1 MSGERLFPHFILA
14 GTMSVAIFASFLKQS
29 PTLNFNTSNSR
40 GLLSVMAVDSTEDS
54 LQFPISDQSTSDY
67 FFNNP
72 NAFDLSSPTG
82 IESNLEYDPET
93 GDYIYIE
100 KIGDTYYR
108 DPQYISFE
116 DFLDAQLNKSL
127 TDYWI
132 ERSQGA
138 GLLGGDGSIPTL
150 YTGSELFDRMF
161 GGSNVDIRPQGN
173 IELTFGASFQNV
185 QNPILT
191 EDQQKQGG
199 FDFDMDINANV
210 LGQIGEKLKLTFNYN
225 TSATFDFENQVKL
238 EYTGYEDEIIKKIEA
253 GNVSLPLTTQ
263 LIPGT
268 QSLWGIKTQLQF
280 GRLTWTSLLSQQR
293 SQTQSIQIEGGAQR
307 REFELKADQ
316 YDENRHFFMGHYF
329 RNNYESW
336 LSTLPFINSPI
347 NITRVEVWVTNRTG
361 ATQDTRDI
369 VALADL
375 GESDSTYWTPSRGG
389 TISILTPGGV
399 PSNYGNDLYQKLN
412 SNSSYRNLNDVVAIL
427 SDPSG
432 QFRMQAVR
440 DFEKIRMRK
449 LLPTDYTVNSQLG
462 YISVNST
469 LQPDDVLAVAIE
481 YTYQGEVFQVGEFAN
496 NLPPGVDSTNV
507 MFLKMLKSTSAQT
520 NLPIWDLMMKNVY
533 SLGAFQVSSAEFQLD
548 VLYQDPGGGFKRYIP
563 AQNTNVNGK
572 PLIKLMNL
580 DQLNTNND
588 PTPDGVFDFVNG
600 VTINTTNGR
609 VYFPVLEPF
618 GSHMRSEEV
627 FGSDIEAEKYA
638 YDELYNETK
647 TIAEQYPQYNRYFI
661 KGSYKSSVS
670 SEIYLGAFNLPQGSV
685 KVTAGGQLLTEN
697 YDYTIDYSLGRL
709 KIINESILN
718 SGLPINVAFENN
730 AFYGFQVKSLLGNRF
745 DYWINDNFTLG
756 ATWLRL
762 SERPYTQKV
771 NIGDDPISNTML
783 GFDMNLTQDAPWLTR
798 GLDKLPFYTT
808 KETSTITFAGEIAK
822 FIPGHSDAI
831 GKGDEGTIYIDDFEG
846 SRSSYDL
853 KFPFSSWVLGS
864 TPQNG
869 LDENGQILFPESLL
883 FDTLAYGYNRAKLAW
898 YTLDPLFVR
907 KDNSARPAYLTADD
921 VSNHYLVEIQ
931 QQEIFPAADVQITGL
946 STISTF
952 DMAYYPS
959 ERGQYNFETSP
970 TSFSDGVNA
979 NNELINPETR
989 WGGIMRSLQTTDFES
1004 ANIEFIEFWVMDPY
1018 DNLGPFGTPVTS
1030 PGDLYINL
1038 GNVSEDVLKD
1048 SRMFFENGLP
1058 KDGSTLT
1065 LDETIWGLMP
1075 RTIPINQAF
1084 DNDPATREN
1093 QDKGFDGMDD
1103 VQEASF
1109 YAQYLN
1115 DLQAIVTGTAF
1126 AAASGDP
1133 SSDNY
1138 HFFRGTD
1145 YDNQELSVLERYKK
1159 YNNPQGNSPTTE
1171 NSTET
1176 YPTAATNLPE
1186 TEDLN
1191 QDFSLNE
1198 TESYYQYRVKMQ
1210 PNMELSNPYI
1220 TDVVY
1225 AAHQFE
1231 NGVVDSIKWY
1241 QFKIPI
1247 DGYDAKIG
1255 TISDFRSIRFMRM
1268 YLTGFDE
1275 PIVFRFAKLELVRNQ
1290 WRRYNFSLQSPGEY
1304 IPNDNAG
1311 ETTFNVSSVSI
1322 EENSGKQPVPY
1333 VLPPGISREQT
1344 IGSGGSVSTYQQ
1356 NEQALSMEICPLND
1370 GDARAIFKSLDLD
1383 LRRYGRLILNVH
1395 GEPLYNADP
1404 AFTNLQDGDL
1414 TVFIR
1419 LGSDFTNNYYE
1430 FEIPLIVTKFPLPV
1444 GTTDDEFVREAI
1456 WATLIDFPL
1465 DSLVEVKKLR
1475 DKMESTPLVPFSV
1488 GGEGQPTYTIIGNPD
1503 LGFVE
1508 EVMIGVRNPK
1518 TLDGS
1523 GQAYCAEVW
1532 VNEFRLTN
1540 IDENGGFAALA
1551 RMDAKLADLGNLT
1564 VSGNMHTIGFGQL
1577 EQQINDRY
1585 KDDFYQYAASLSLQL
1600 GKFFNPKLGLQLP
1613 FYISISQSFSNP
1625 EYDPYAFDVTLD
1637 EKVNDITEVYGQD
1650 SASIYRRQAIEYA
1663 SIKSINLTNVRI
1675 QRDRG
1680 RVTPQPWDVENLD
1693 LTIAYSEDYVSNP
1706 ILEYDKIK
1714 RYKAALGYTF
1724 STKGNFYTPF
1734 EKAIPKD
1741 KANLALVRDFN
1752 FNLIPTGYSFRTEM
1766 NRQFGETLMRDI
1778 YGDGL
1783 IDPTYNKYFNWDRF
1797 YGLKFEPARNL
1808 KIDFSASNNSR
1819 IDEPYGKINTPEKK
1833 DTIWRNIGNFGR
1845 TITYRQNL
1853 NVSYNVPIN
1862 KIPALNWITLR
1873 SSYNATFAW
1882 VAGSLGI
1889 ADTLGNTISNT
1900 QSKTINGEL
1909 NFRNLYNKSKF
1920 LKKYNSATLA
1930 TKSGD
1935 KNKRVEK
1942 KPDTDEMVEGEDK
1955 TTPDKSTASVG
1966 LGGELLTRLLISLKR
1981 ITINYS
1987 ENYGTTLPG
1996 YFPKPQLF
2004 GLNLDANAPGLGFVF
2019 GQQFNDNDLAYASSS
2034 GWISTATSLNSL
2046 YLQSFSQ
2053 SLDIRANIEPLP
2065 DLRVDMNLTKTYS
2078 ESNSE
2083 YYKNTNT
2090 IDDPY
2095 FEHLNPLGSG
2105 NLLMSYNIMG
2115 TIFDKLNTTDVTKT
2129 FQQFEDNRTVIT
2141 QRYQEQNLYSNGI
2154 FYNPLDSTFNPDYA
2168 EGYGPYSQDVLIPA
2182 FIAAYRGDDPST
2194 VKLNV
2199 FDQTPKP
2206 NWRLTYTGLA
2216 KIPAIKR
2223 TFTSFTITSA
2233 YTSTLAVGSYATNM
2247 NFDGNYYIYANNID
2261 TLSGNFITLYNIP
2274 SLVLSEQLSPLI
2286 GIDASWV
2293 NSLTTKFSFKKT
2305 RTLSMS
2311 FVDYR
2316 LTEIRSQEVT
2326 LGIGYRFSGF
2336 TLPIKFGGKRPTLEN
2351 DLTFKLDVSYR
2362 DDITTN
2368 FRLDQNLNEPTG
2380 GITAITIS
2388 PTLDYVINDRFN
2400 VQLFFNRQQTI
2411 PKISSAFPI
2420 TTTDAGIKIRF
2431 SLAE

>member
-1 MSGERLFPHFILA
+1 MAGERLIPQIILA
-14 GTMSVAIFASFLKQS
+14 STMGVAILATTMKPSV
-29 PTLNFNTSNSR
+29 TANYGAGRSR
-40 GLLSVMAVDSTEDS
+40 GLLSYMAADSTEDS
-54 LQFPISDQSTSDY
+54 LQYPISDQSTSDY
-67 FFNNP
+67 FYSNP
-72 NAFDLSSPTG
+72 NAFDLSSPSG
-82 IESNLEYDPET
+82 VQSELQYDPLS
-93 GDYIYIE
+93 GDYMYIE
-100 KIGDTYYR
+100 KIGDAYYR

-116 DFLDAQLNKSL
+116 DFLDAQLDKSL

-138 GLLGGDGSIPTL
+138 NLLGGQGDIPTL

-185 QNPILT
+185 ENPILT
-191 EDQQKQGG
+191 EDQRKQGG

-238 EYTGYEDEIIKKIEA
+238 EYTGFEDEIIQKIEA
-253 GNVSLPLTTQ
+253 GNVSLPLPTS

-280 GRLTWTSLLSQQR
+280 GRLTWTTLLSQQR

-329 RNNYESW
+329 RDNYEGW

-369 VALADL
+369 VALSDL
-375 GESDSTYWTPSRGG
+375 GESDSTYWTPSKGG
-389 TISILTPGGV
+389 TVNILTPGGL

-412 SNSSYRNLNDVVAIL
+412 SNPGYRNLNDVVAVL
-427 SDPSG
+427 TDPAG

-449 LLPTDYTVNSQLG
+449 LLPTDYAINNQLG

-469 LQPDDVLAVAIE
+469 LQPDDVLAVAVE
-481 YTYQGEVFQVGEFAN
+481 YTYQGEVYQIGEFAN

-520 NLPIWDLMMKNVY
+520 QLPLWDLMMKNVY
-533 SLGAFQVSSAEFQLD
+533 SLGAFQVSASEFQLD

-563 AQNTNVNGK
+563 AQNANVNGK
-572 PLIKLMNL
+572 PLIKLLNL
-580 DQLNTNND
+580 DQLNNNND
-588 PTPDGVFDFVNG
+588 PYPDGIFDFVNG

-618 GSHMRSEEV
+618 GSYLKSEDV
-627 FGSDIEAEKYA
+627 FDGDIEAEKYA
-638 YDELYNETK
+638 YDELYNTTK
-647 TIAEQYPQYNRYFI
+647 TLAQQYPQYNRFFI

-670 SEIYLGAFNLPQGSV
+670 SEIYLGAFNLPKGSV
-685 KVTAGGQLLTEN
+685 TVTAGGQQLTEN

-730 AFYGFQVKSLLGNRF
+730 AFYGFQVKSLMGNRF

-783 GFDMNLTQDAPWLTR
+783 GFDINLTEDAPWLTR
-798 GLDKLPFYTT
+798 GLDKLPFYST
-808 KETSTITFAGEIAK
+808 KEPSTITFAGEVAQ
-822 FIPGHSDAI
+822 FIPGHSKAI

-846 SRSSYDL
+846 SRSAYDL
-853 KFPFSSWVLGS
+853 KFPFSSWILAS
-864 TPQNG
+864 TPQNAQN
-869 LDENGQILFPESLL
+869 ENGQTLFPESLL
-883 FDTLAYGYNRAKLAW
+883 FDTLAYGLNRAKLAW
-898 YTLDPLFVR
+898 YTIDPLFLR
-907 KDNSARPAYLTADD
+907 PDNQARPDHLTADD
-921 VSNHYLVEIQ
+921 VSNHYLMEIQ
-931 QQEIFPAADVQITGL
+931 QQEIFPASDVQITGL

-952 DMAYYPS
+952 DMSYYPD
-959 ERGQYNFETSP
+959 EKGPYNFETSP
-970 TSFSDGVNA
+970 TAFSAGVD
-979 NNELINPETR
+979 NNNRLNDPGSR
-989 WGGIMRSLQTTDFES
+989 WGGIMRSLQTSDFEA
-1004 ANIEFIEFWVMDPY
+1004 ANIEFIEFWVMDPF

-1030 PGDLYINL
+1030 PGELYINL

-1065 LDETIWGLMP
+1065 LDETTWGLVP

-1084 DNDPATREN
+1084 DNDPASREN

-1103 VQEASF
+1103 NQEAAF
-1109 YAQYLN
+1109 YAEYLN
-1115 DLQAIVTGTAF
+1115 DLQTIVTGTAYAT
-1126 AAASGDP
+1126 AAGDP
-1133 SSDNY
+1133 ATDDY
-1138 HFFRGTD
+1138 HYFRGTD
-1145 YDNQELSVLERYKK
+1145 YDNQAIGVLDRYKK

-1171 NSTET
+1171 NSTEN

-1198 TESYYQYRVKMQ
+1198 TESYYQYRIKME
-1210 PNMELSNPYI
+1210 PNMELTNPYI
-1220 TDVVY
+1220 TDVVV

-1231 NGVVDSIKWY
+1231 NGVVDSVKWY
-1241 QFKIPI
+1241 QFKVPI
-1247 DGYDAKIG
+1247 NGFEATIG

-1268 YLTGFDE
+1268 FLTGFE
-1275 PIVFRFAKLELVRNQ
+1275 QPVVLRFARLELVRNQ

-1304 IPNDNAG
+1304 IPNDNTG
-1311 ETTFNVSSVSI
+1311 ETIFNVSSVSI

-1344 IGSGGSVSTYQQ
+1344 VGNGGSVSTFQQ
-1356 NEQALSMEICPLND
+1356 NEQALSMDICPLND
-1370 GDARAIFKSLDLD
+1370 GDARAIFKSLNLD
-1383 LRRYGRLILNVH
+1383 LRRYGRMILNVH
-1395 GEPLYNADP
+1395 GEPLFGSPPEY
-1404 AFTNLQDGDL
+1404 TNIQDGDL
-1414 TVFIR
+1414 SVFIR

-1430 FEIPLIVTKFPLPV
+1430 FEVPLIMTKFPLPA
-1444 GTTDDEFVREAI
+1444 GTTDDDFVREAI

-1465 DSLVEVKKLR
+1465 DSLVEVKKAR
-1475 DKMESTPLVPFSV
+1475 DRLEASPLVPFSI
-1488 GGEGQPTYTIIGNPD
+1488 GGEDQPTYTIIGNPD

-1518 TLDGS
+1518 TLDGT

-1532 VNEFRLTN
+1532 VNEFRLTD
-1540 IDENGGFAALA
+1540 IDERGGYAALA
-1551 RMDAKLADLGNLT
+1551 RMDAKLADLGNFTL
-1564 VSGNMHTIGFGQL
+1564 SGNMHTIGFGQL

-1585 KDDFYQYAASLSLQL
+1585 KDDFYQYAASLSIEL
-1600 GKFFNPKLGLQLP
+1600 GKFFNPKLGLRLP
-1613 FYISISQSFSNP
+1613 FYASISQSFSNP
-1625 EYDPYAFDVTLD
+1625 EFDPYAFDVTLED
-1637 EKVNDITEVYGQD
+1637 KVKDLTETYGQD
-1650 SASIYRRQAIEYA
+1650 SANSYRRQAIEYI
-1663 SIKSINLTNVRI
+1663 SIKSINLTNMRI

-1693 LTIAYSEDYVSNP
+1693 LTLAYSEDYTSNP
-1706 ILEYDKIK
+1706 ILEFDKIQ
-1714 RYKAALGYTF
+1714 RYKAALGYNY
-1724 STKGNFYTPF
+1724 STKGVFITPF

-1808 KIDFSASNNSR
+1808 KVDFSASNNSR
-1819 IDEPYGKINTPEKK
+1819 IDEPYGRINTAEKK
-1833 DTIWRNIGNFGR
+1833 DTLWNNIKSFGR

-1853 NVSYNVPIN
+1853 NVSYNVPLN
-1862 KIPALNWITLR
+1862 KIPALNWITIR
-1873 SSYNATFAW
+1873 SSYNGTFSW
-1882 VAGSLGI
+1882 IAGSLGI
-1889 ADTLGNTISNT
+1889 ADTLGNTIANT
-1900 QSKTINGEL
+1900 QTKTVNGEL
-1909 NFRNLYNKSKF
+1909 NFRNLYNKSKY
-1920 LKKYNSATLA
+1920 LKKFNSATIA
-1930 TKSGD
+1930 SKSND
-1935 KNKRVEK
+1935 RNKKVEE
-1942 KPDTDEMVEGEDK
+1942 KPKDEMVDGEEKDK
-1955 TTPDKSTASVG
+1955 PSGNSGVG
-1966 LGGELLTRLLISLKR
+1966 LGGEIFMRLLISIKR

-1987 ENYGTTLPG
+1987 ENFGTTLPG

-2004 GLNLDANAPGLGFVF
+2004 GLNMDANAPGLGFVF
-2019 GQQFNDNDLAYASSS
+2019 GQQLNNQDLANASSA

-2046 YLQSFSQ
+2046 YLQNFSQ
-2053 SLDIRANIEPLP
+2053 NLDIRANIEPLP
-2065 DLRVDMNLTKTYS
+2065 DLRIDMNMNKTYS
-2078 ESNSE
+2078 ENNSE
-2083 YYKNTNT
+2083 FYKNTNT
-2090 IDDPY
+2090 LDDPF
-2095 FEHLNPLGSG
+2095 FEHLNPMSTGS
-2105 NLLMSYNIMG
+2105 LLMSYSILG
-2115 TIFDKLNTTDVTKT
+2115 TVFDKLNTTDVTQT
-2129 FQQFEDNRTVIT
+2129 FQQFEENRLVIT
-2141 QRYQEQNLYSNGI
+2141 QRYQEMNIYSNDI
-2154 FYNPLDSTFNPDYA
+2154 FFNPLDSTFNPDYA
-2168 EGYGPYSQDVLIPA
+2168 EGYGPYSQDVLMPA
-2182 FIAAYRGDDPST
+2182 FIAAYRDEDVSKVP
-2194 VKLNV
+2194 LNV
-2199 FDQTPKP
+2199 FEQTPKP

-2216 KIPAIKR
+2216 KIPAMKR
-2223 TFTSFTITSA
+2223 TFTSFTISSG
-2233 YTSTLAVGSYATNM
+2233 YTSTLAVGSYATNL
-2247 NFDGNYYIYANNID
+2247 NFNGNYYVYGNTVD

-2274 SLVLSEQLSPLI
+2274 SLVLNEQLSPLI

-2293 NSLTTKFSFKKT
+2293 NSLTTKFSYKKS

-2311 FVDYR
+2311 FIDYR
-2316 LTEIRSQEVT
+2316 LTETHSQEIT
-2326 LGIGYRFSGF
+2326 LGLGYRFSGF
-2336 TLPIKFGGKRPTLEN
+2336 TLPIKFGGKKPTLNN
-2351 DLTFKLDVSYR
+2351 DLTFKFDFSYR

-2368 FRLDQNLNEPTG
+2368 FRVDQDLNEPTG
-2380 GITAITIS
+2380 GITAITFS
-2388 PTLDYVINDRFN
+2388 PTLDYVVNDRFN
-2400 VQLFFNRQQTI
+2400 VQLFFNRQRTI
-2411 PKISSAFPI
+2411 PKISTAFPI